1 MLPENDDRKPFQTR
15 QPVFV
20 ILLGPP
26 GCGKG
31 TQARELSKTVGL
43 AHISTGDILRRAA
56 REDTALGRMIQSKM
70 TAGELVPDSLVC
82 QTVVS
87 RTSQPDC
94 EQGAILDGFPR
105 TLDQAIFLC
114 PKLPL
119 RQTLVLNLQIDRT
132 ILMQRILGRRTC
144 PGCGEIYNIHLK
156 PPRVTGFCDRDSVPL
171 ERRTDDNEVTVQQ
184 RLVEYEQQIQP
195 LASFFKDMNIRQD
208 IHADMEPAALTA
220 QLCAIVQAA
229 IKSA

>member
-114 PKLPL
+114 P
-119 RQTLVLNLQIDRT
+119 
-132 ILMQRILGRRTC
+132 
-144 PGCGEIYNIHLK
+144 
-156 PPRVTGFCDRDSVPL
+156 
-171 ERRTDDNEVTVQQ
+171 
-184 RLVEYEQQIQP
+184 
-195 LASFFKDMNIRQD
+195 
-208 IHADMEPAALTA
+208 
-220 QLCAIVQAA
+220 
-229 IKSA
+229 